1 MDYSTFKSLQ
11 LLLFW
16 GSAFAFCV
24 WQLRVLQRMRR
35 QRVLAERERL
45 APRRLRSVSQRRVE
59 RS

>member
-24 WQLRVLQRMRR
+24 WQLRQVQRMRR
-35 QRVLAERERL
+35 QRVEAKRDTP
-45 APRRLRSVSQRRVE
+45 ARRRIRVDLQNRS
-59 RS
+59 